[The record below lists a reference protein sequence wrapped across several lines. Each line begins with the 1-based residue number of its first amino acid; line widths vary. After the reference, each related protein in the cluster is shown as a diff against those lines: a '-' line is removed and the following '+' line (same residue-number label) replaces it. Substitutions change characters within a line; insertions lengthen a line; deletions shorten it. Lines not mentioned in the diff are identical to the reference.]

1 MDINYKIDKAESFS
15 ASERES
21 FLDLLM
27 RQGKVS
33 NPTLEKIGSCPYLC
47 IANIDNRMIGIGALK
62 HIYNTPFDDAGVTNL
77 KTKFC
82 LELGYLYVL
91 DSQDDKNLR
100 GMGIGKNI
108 TRLLLKQEINKN
120 IFATTEL
127 NATNPMLHIL
137 HNFGF
142 MSIGKPYI
150 GHRTHDIITLMI
162 LIRE

>member
-1 MDINYKIDKAESFS
+1 MDINYKIDKTESFS
-15 ASERES
+15 ATERVL
-21 FLDLLM
+21 FLALLM

-47 IANIDNRMIGIGALK
+47 MASIGNRMIGIGALK
-62 HIYNTPFDDAGVTNL
+62 QVYKTPFDDAGVSDL
-77 KTKFC
+77 KSNFS

-91 DSQDDKNLR
+91 ENHYIVNLR

-108 TRLLLKQEINKN
+108 TRLLLAQEIRKN

-127 NATNPMLHIL
+127 NVTNPMLHIL
-137 HNFGF
+137 RKFGF
-142 MSIGKPYI
+142 IDIGSPYI
-150 GHRTHDIITLMI
+150 GHSTHDIITLMI

>member
-1 MDINYKIDKAESFS
+1 MDIRYKIDKTESFS
-15 ASERES
+15 ASEREY
-21 FLDLLM
+21 FLALLM

-47 IANIDNRMIGIGALK
+47 TATFDNRMIGIGALK
-62 HIYNTPFDDAGVTNL
+62 QVYKTPFDNAGVTNL

-91 DSQDDKNLR
+91 ENQDDINLR

-108 TRLLLKQEINKN
+108 TRLLLTQEVNKN

-142 MSIGKPYI
+142 MSIGKPFI